1 MCCNYVVRGLVP
13 VPAACIDAQS
23 SAQIGFP
30 HESFSKNAWMTV
42 SSHLVCVESCHYL
55 RKSDRCN
62 KRGLNN
68 YVATVNVKPKERKE
82 LITYD
87 VETKR
92 LVLVISY
99 PYYVNNLV
107 WFYLAEIIIT

>member
-1 MCCNYVVRGLVP
+1 MCCNYAVRGLVP

-30 HESFSKNAWMTV
+30 LESFSKNPWMTV
-42 SSHLVCVESCHYL
+42 SSLLGCVESFHYL
-55 RKSDRCN
+55 GKSDRCN

-68 YVATVNVKPKERKE
+68 YMATVYEKPKERKE
-82 LITYD
+82 LKTFE

-92 LVLVISY
+92 FVFVISY
-99 PYYVNNLV
+99 PEYVDNPV
-107 WFYLAEIIIT
+107 RFYLAEIIIT